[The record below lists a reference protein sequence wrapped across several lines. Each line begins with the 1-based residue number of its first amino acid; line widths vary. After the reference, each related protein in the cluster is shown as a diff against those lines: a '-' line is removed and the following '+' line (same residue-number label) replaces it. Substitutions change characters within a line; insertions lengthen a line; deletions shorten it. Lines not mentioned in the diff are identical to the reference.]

1 MTLASA
7 TAYLVQSASRLVFGS
22 VFSVVDR
29 LEALA
34 ERRASRRALHG
45 MSDVALA
52 DIGLTEADLSR
63 PDPTCS
69 WKSLVSPPP
78 A

>member
-1 MTLASA
+1 MTFASA
-7 TAYLVQSASRLVFGS
+7 TAHLVQSASRMVFGS
-22 VFSVVDR
+22 VFSVIDR
-29 LEALA
+29 LESFA
-34 ERRASRRALHG
+34 ERRASRRALYG
-45 MSDVALA
+45 MSDIALA